1 MMLSCAVLAPAGIGV
16 GQEAP
21 PPLTAPVP
29 PPSPPLTIHQ
39 GPVKVPAASAADRPY
54 PITLPTALALAQVE
68 PIDIQI
74 AQQRLQQALAQ
85 EERANVLWLPHVYF
99 GASYNRH
106 DGQLQD
112 VVGEVFGTSK
122 QSLMVGAGPTAVFA
136 FTDALYGPL
145 AARQELSAR
154 RAGIQTAANDVMVA
168 VTDAYFNV
176 QQARGEWAAAQDAV
190 TRAEELVRRTEK
202 LATGL
207 ISPVEA
213 ARARTELARRRQSVS
228 SARERWRVSSAQLN
242 RLLRLDAL
250 TRVEPLEPPD
260 LKWTLVKADEPVDE
274 LIPLA
279 LTNRPELATQQAL
292 VQATLTRLKQE
303 KMRPLIPSLLFRGT
317 ATPHGTLMGGV
328 FGGGINSDMSDFRL
342 RNTFDVQL
350 AWEWQNLGFGNA
362 ARQRERLAEN
372 RVATL
377 ELLQTQ
383 DRIAAEVVQAHAQLQ
398 EAAARIIDAEG
409 GLKDATESADKNLE
423 GLNQTRRVG
432 DVLLLIIRPQEV
444 VAAIQALQQALGDYY
459 AAVADY
465 DRAQFR
471 LHRALGRPPQS
482 IQVPAN
488 E

>member
-1 MMLSCAVLAPAGIGV
+1 MRTFRCILSIGAIFALAALV
-16 GQEAP
+16 RGQE
-21 PPLTAPVP
+21 PLPKPTPAYTGPVP
-29 PPSPPLTIHQ
+29 
-39 GPVKVPAASAADRPY
+39 VPAAAPADRPF

-85 EERANVLWLPHVYF
+85 EERASALWLPNVYL
-99 GASYNRH
+99 GVGYNRH

-112 VVGEVFGTSK
+112 VVGDVFSTSK

-145 AARQELSAR
+145 AARQNLAAQ

-168 VTDAYFNV
+168 VTDSYFGV

-202 LATGL
+202 LAAGL

-228 SARERWRVSSAQLN
+228 SARERWRVSSARLT

-250 TRVEPLEPPD
+250 ARVEPLEPPD
-260 LKWTLVKADEPVDE
+260 LKWTMVKADEKIDDLV
-274 LIPLA
+274 PLA

-328 FGGGINSDMSDFRL
+328 FGGGLNSDMSDFRM

-350 AWEWQNLGFGNA
+350 AWELQNLGFGNA

-372 RVATL
+372 RVAAL
-377 ELLQTQ
+377 ELLQIQ
-383 DRIAAEVVQAHAQLQ
+383 DRVAADVVEAHAQLQ
-398 EAAARIIDAEG
+398 EAAARIVDAEA
-409 GLKDATESADKNLE
+409 GLKDAKESADKNLE

-432 DVLLLIIRPQEV
+432 EVLLLIIRPQEV
-444 VAAIQALQQALGDYY
+444 VAANQALQQALNDYY
-459 AAVADY
+459 GAVADY

-471 LHRALGRPPQS
+471 LHRALGRPPQA
-482 IQVPAN
+482 ITEP
-488 E
+488 